1 MKVSYISQ
9 KYFPHFLLSIITTI
23 GLARAIIAPP
33 MKDTLVSNTIFAQD
47 FQVNDWE
54 DLQGLSLENILSF
67 DEKLDGI
74 IYIVKPGDNLS
85 SIAYKFGTT
94 INQIKQINNLH
105 SDTLRPWQKLIIRS
119 QPGIY
124 YQVKENTT
132 WKDFAQKYKLD
143 LKQLLSLNYVSDENQ
158 SLQKG
163 DEIFLPLTQ
172 KEAIEKGLL
181 PKPKPKP
188 RPVVYTQP
196 QRTTRTTTSSN
207 TNTTPS
213 STSRG
218 SKVIKSYYRNPWI
231 YNWFAP
237 GHCTRFVAIKKFP
250 YITDTKQKKLWHGN
264 AKNWYD
270 NAAAAGYPV
279 GQTPKIGSIV
289 VIKYGAPNYY
299 YSYGHV
305 GIVRDI
311 DWKNKKL
318 LIEEM
323 NAKGRFIVTRRR
335 ISMDNK
341 IIGYIYYNLDK

>member
-1 MKVSYISQ
+1 MRVSYIS
-9 KYFPHFLLSIITTI
+9 KKFFPHFLLSIVTTV

-33 MKDTLVSNTIFAQD
+33 MKNTLTSNTIFAQD
-47 FQVNDWE
+47 FQIANRSDNT
-54 DLQGLSLENILSF
+54 QGLSLENILSF

-74 IYIVKPGDNLS
+74 IYIVKPWDNLS

-94 INQIKQINNLH
+94 ISQIKQINNLK
-105 SDTLRPWQKLIIRS
+105 SDVLRPGQKLIIRS

-124 YQVKENTT
+124 YQVKEDTS

-143 LKQLLSLNYVSDENQ
+143 LKQLLSLNYVSDEDQ
-158 SLQKG
+158 ILQKW

-188 RPVVYTQP
+188 RPTYTQP
-196 QRTTRTTTSSN
+196 HRSVTVTTSTSQRTPVSS
-207 TNTTPS
+207 S
-213 STSRG
+213 SRW
-218 SKVIKSYYRNPWI
+218 SKVVKSYYRNPWI

-250 YITDTKQKKLWHGN
+250 YITDTKQKKLWHWN

-289 VIKYGAPNYY
+289 VIRYGAPNYY
-299 YSYGHV
+299 YNYGHV
-305 GIVRDI
+305 WIVRDI

-323 NAKGRFIVTRRR
+323 NAKWRFIVTRRR
-335 ISMDNK
+335 IPMDNK
-341 IIGYIYYNLDK
+341 IIGYIYYNLNK

>member
-33 MKDTLVSNTIFAQD
+33 MKDTLSSNTTFAQN
-47 FQVNDWE
+47 FEINSPSGS
-54 DLQGLSLENILSF
+54 QGLSLENILSF

-94 INQIKQINNLH
+94 ISQIKQINNLH
-105 SDTLRPWQKLIIRS
+105 SDVLRPGQKLIIRS

-124 YQVKENTT
+124 YQVKKDTT
-132 WKDFAQKYKLD
+132 WKEFAQQYKLD

-158 SLQKG
+158 PLQKG

-172 KEAIEKGLL
+172 EEAIQKWLL

-188 RPVVYTQP
+188 RPTYTKP
-196 QRTTRTTTSSN
+196 TKKASN
-207 TNTTPS
+207 TKKSSTPTPV
-213 STSRG
+213 STSRW
-218 SKVIKSYYRNPWI
+218 SKVVKSYYRNPGI
-231 YNWFAP
+231 YNGFAP

-250 YITDTKQKKLWHGN
+250 YINDKKQKKLWHWN
-264 AKNWYD
+264 AKNWYE
-270 NAAAAGYPV
+270 NASAAGYPV
-279 GQTPKIGSIV
+279 GQTPKIGAIV
-289 VIKYGAPNYY
+289 VLRYGAPNYY

-311 DWKNKKL
+311 DRKHKKL

-323 NAKGRFIVTRRR
+323 NAKWRFIVTRRR
-335 ISMDNK
+335 IPMDSK
-341 IIGYIYYNLDK
+341 IIGYIYYNLGK